1 MISESWF
8 AIDSDDSPLRNRKIT
23 TVMLGCVDG
32 FNQYQRACKADDGR
46 VADVGL
52 LAAHGDAFEAFELAD
67 RLFDAGA

>member
-1 MISESWF
+1 MVAMATRPPGRRSRGASQTQ
-8 AIDSDDSPLRNRKIT
+8 IT